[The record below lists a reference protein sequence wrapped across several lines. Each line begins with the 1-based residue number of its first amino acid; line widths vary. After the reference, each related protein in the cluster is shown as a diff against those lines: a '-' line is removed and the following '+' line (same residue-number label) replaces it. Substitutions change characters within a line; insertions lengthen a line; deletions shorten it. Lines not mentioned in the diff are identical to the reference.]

1 LLGTL
6 RTILGWLDSRL
17 RLRWAL
23 LVPVMC
29 VAALV
34 EAVGAVA
41 VFGLLRMVVEPHR
54 VRTTPVVSQIWQAWP
69 SDNPAAVV
77 ALLTGLVAAF
87 YVLRALLLVW
97 AEWLKEGTVASSAA
111 RAAERLFSQYL
122 AAEYLFHLKR
132 RSASLIQAVTRATHV
147 AFQLVV
153 GSVINILAETATIAA
168 LIAVLALTAP
178 PQVLGIVALVI
189 AIFAVPVVASRR
201 LWLRFGERQKALE
214 EQQLHTLQ
222 QSLGAIKEV
231 KIAGRESFFESRLRA
246 ARRALAAVNQRRA
259 WIATALRLGVETVLI
274 VSMLGV
280 VLLVTLRGGSG
291 GDTVS
296 LLALFAYAGFRVV
309 PSANRIMLN
318 TGLLRE
324 GQAFI
329 TDALADFH
337 ALRVPAARAHG
348 PELGVDFAESLVC
361 DNVGFSYDADGPP
374 ALTSVNLRIKP
385 GESIGIVGPTGAGKS
400 TLVDVLLGL
409 LRPTTGRVLLDG
421 EDLAGRERAWQR
433 LVGYVPQDPY
443 VLDDTVRRN
452 IAFGV
457 PDTQID
463 EQRLARACSLAQL
476 DDVVRLLPEGLDTWL
491 GEKGTRLSGGQRQR
505 VAIARALYSEPAVL
519 VFDEATAALDNQTE
533 REVTRAIATLH
544 GTRTLIVIAHRL
556 STVQGCDRL
565 LFLQDG
571 RVAVTGAYN
580 DLLRDPAFRAM
591 AHP

>member
-1 LLGTL
+1 
-6 RTILGWLDSRL
+6 
-17 RLRWAL
+17 
-23 LVPVMC
+23 MC

-34 EAVGAVA
+34 EAIGAVA
-41 VFGLLRMVVEPHR
+41 VFGLLRMVVEPQR
-54 VRTTPVVSQIWQAWP
+54 VRTAPVVSQLWQAWP
-69 SDNPAAVV
+69 SDNPAAIV
-77 ALLTGLVAAF
+77 AVLTALVAGF
-87 YVLRALLLVW
+87 YVLRAMLLVW
-97 AEWLKEGTVASSAA
+97 AEWLKEGTIAASAA
-111 RAAERLFSQYL
+111 RAAERLFSHYL
-122 AAEYLFHLKR
+122 AADYLFHLKR
-132 RSASLIQAVTRATHV
+132 RSASLIQSVTRATNV

-153 GSVINILAETATIAA
+153 ASMLHIVAETATIAA
-168 LIAVLALTAP
+168 LLVVLAVTAP
-178 PQVLGIVALVI
+178 PQVLGGVALVM
-189 AIFAVPVVASRR
+189 AIFAIPVVASRR

-214 EQQLHTLQ
+214 EQQLHILQ

-231 KIAGRESFFESRLRA
+231 KIAGREAFFESRLRA
-246 ARRALAAVNQRRA
+246 ARRALAAVTQRRA
-259 WIATALRLGVETVLI
+259 WIATALRLGVETILI
-274 VSMLGV
+274 VCMLGV
-280 VLLVTLRGGSG
+280 VLLVTLRGSSGS
-291 GDTVS
+291 DTVS

-324 GQAFI
+324 GQAFVN
-329 TDALADFH
+329 DALADFK
-337 ALRVPAARAHG
+337 ALRTAPTRAHG
-348 PELGVDFAESLVC
+348 PEPIVEFADSLVC
-361 DNVGFSYDADGPP
+361 EDVSFAYDVDGPR
-374 ALTSVNLRIKP
+374 ALSNVNLRIKP

-421 EDLAGRERAWQR
+421 ADLAGLERAWQR

-463 EQRLARACSLAQL
+463 EHRLARACSLAQL
-476 DDVVRLLPEGLDTWL
+476 EDVVRILPDGLDTWL

-505 VAIARALYSEPAVL
+505 VAIARALYAEPAVL

-533 REVTRAIATLH
+533 REVTRAIAALH

-565 LFLQDG
+565 IFLQEG